1 MKSRINLFSAE
12 FKPRLVLLSLNF
24 GLVLWTLSLLGI
36 VSAYVLIKDKEQT
49 IALQAKQINEQHSQK
64 LLLVT
69 LLGEE
74 LEKRNK
80 DQTLLTKLD
89 EIQSEIRDKKAI
101 LAELSGREA
110 LTQKRFSALMG
121 DLAATHQGDLWLKH
135 VSVEQQDLLIEG
147 AMSEASALPLWL
159 SRLRSADYFA
169 GQQFNN
175 ARVYRDEGQQ
185 LNFAL
190 NSGKESQ
197 LSKGQANE

>member
-135 VSVEQQDLLIEG
+135 VSVEQQD
-147 AMSEASALPLWL
+147 
-159 SRLRSADYFA
+159 FA

-190 NSGKESQ
+190 NSGKDLE
-197 LSKGQANE
+197 LPKGQANE